1 MAYNPTHT
9 NCTTISTT
17 ISQTFNPAAMST
29 KNAPLISPIEV
40 LNRYPSHD
48 GTLAQ
53 AFKHRVELLGDQAFM
68 WLDGQESSWAQCAR
82 QIEDLSI
89 WLLSQNVGAQ
99 SRVGIMARNHSTH
112 VLLLFALAKIQ
123 AVMVPI
129 NPEFGV
135 EETRYVLEHAQLRW
149 VLVDAHAS
157 TSFLKA
163 SDTLPVHL
171 RPMAWSIEFDAS
183 QVPDLPTLFDAVWA
197 HPRPRQERTHHQ
209 QLQALHA
216 LEQQTRGEHTC
227 LIIYTSGTTGFPKGV
242 MHSQR
247 NFLLGGETF
256 VERMYLQPTDRLMI
270 VLPFF
275 HMNALFYSVAGGL
288 ACGGSIAIMPRFSA
302 SSFWQQAVQS
312 QSSIVNLID
321 AACQILKKRPR
332 KEYLDEHRL
341 RAAYGVRHTAWATFE
356 VEFHIPH
363 LVSGYGMTEIP
374 GVTCSPFT
382 GLQKPGTMGP
392 VGKHPDARREWAR
405 CKVVNESGEEVGPH
419 QVGEMWVKTPIIMQG
434 YFRDPVQTAQQFEDG
449 WFKTGDLVSVDEDGY
464 YTFVSR
470 KNDIIR
476 RRGENISAAE
486 LDRVIAQHPH
496 VADVAVIAVPA
507 ELGEDD
513 IMAVVV
519 LKTGEQLSAQG
530 VAQWCR
536 ERLAS
541 TKVPRYVVFVEQI
554 PYTPTHKVAK
564 SVLKNDPSLLGQA
577 TDLGGWRA
585 PPL

>member
-1 MAYNPTHT
+1 MTRHPL
-9 NCTTISTT
+9 TTKISNSTT
-17 ISQTFNPAAMST
+17 IRQTLNPAAMST
-29 KNAPLISPIEV
+29 QNAPLLSPIEV

-53 AFKHRVELLGDQAFM
+53 AFKSRVALLGDQPFM
-68 WLDGQESSWAQCAR
+68 WQDGQESSWAQCAR
-82 QIEDLSI
+82 QIEDLSL

-112 VLLLFALAKIQ
+112 VLLLFALANIQ

-129 NPEFGV
+129 NPEFGM

-157 TSFLKA
+157 SSFFEA
-163 SDTLPVHL
+163 CESLPVDL
-171 RPMAWSIEFDAS
+171 RPMAWSIESDAS
-183 QVPDLPTLFDAVWA
+183 RVPDLPTLLDAVGA
-197 HPRPRQERTHHQ
+197 HARPRQEPSEQQ
-209 QLQALHA
+209 QLQALHTLA
-216 LEQQTRGEHTC
+216 QQTRGEHTC

-247 NFLLGGETF
+247 SFLLGGEAF

-275 HMNALFYSVAGGL
+275 HMNALFYSLAGGL

-321 AACQILKKRPR
+321 AACQILKQRPR
-332 KEYLDEHRL
+332 HEYLGEHRL
-341 RAAYGVRHTAWATFE
+341 RAAYGVRHTAWTAFKD
-356 VEFHIPH
+356 EFHIPH

-392 VGKHPDARREWAR
+392 VGKHPDARLEWAR
-405 CKVVNESGEEVGPH
+405 CKVVNASGEEVGPH

-434 YFRDPVQTAQQFEDG
+434 YFRDPVQTAQQFVDG

-476 RRGENISAAE
+476 RRGENISGAE

-519 LKTGEQLSAQG
+519 RKAHEQLSAQA

-541 TKVPRYVVFVEQI
+541 SKVPRYVVFVEEI

-564 SVLKNDPSLLGQA
+564 SVLRNDPTLLGQA

-585 PPL
+585 PP

>member
-1 MAYNPTHT
+1 MTRHPL
-9 NCTTISTT
+9 TTKISNSTT
-17 ISQTFNPAAMST
+17 IRQTLNPAAMST
-29 KNAPLISPIEV
+29 QNAPLLSPIEV

-53 AFKHRVELLGDQAFM
+53 AFKSRVALLGDQPFM
-68 WLDGQESSWAQCAR
+68 WQDGQESSWAQCAR
-82 QIEDLSI
+82 QIEDLSL

-112 VLLLFALAKIQ
+112 VLLLFALANIQ

-129 NPEFGV
+129 NPEFGM
-135 EETRYVLEHAQLRW
+135 EETRYVLDHAQLRW

-163 SDTLPVHL
+163 CESLPVHL
-171 RPMAWSIEFDAS
+171 RPMAWSIESDAS
-183 QVPDLPTLFDAVWA
+183 RVPDLPTLLDAVGA
-197 HPRPRQERTHHQ
+197 NARPRQEPSEQQ
-209 QLQALHA
+209 QLQALHTLA
-216 LEQQTRGEHTC
+216 QQNRGEHTC

-247 NFLLGGETF
+247 SFLLGGEAF

-275 HMNALFYSVAGGL
+275 HMNALFYSLAGGL

-302 SSFWQQAVQS
+302 SSFWQQALES

-321 AACQILKKRPR
+321 AACQILKQRPR
-332 KEYLDEHRL
+332 HEYLGEHRL
-341 RAAYGVRHTAWATFE
+341 RAAYGVRHTAWTAFKD
-356 VEFHIPH
+356 EFHIPH

-392 VGKHPDARREWAR
+392 VGKHPDAHLEWAR

-434 YFRDPVQTAQQFEDG
+434 YFRDPEQTAQQFVGG

-476 RRGENISAAE
+476 RRGENISGAE

-519 LKTGEQLSAQG
+519 RKAHEQLSAQA

-541 TKVPRYVVFVEQI
+541 SKVPRYVVFVEQI

-564 SVLKNDPSLLGQA
+564 SVLRNDPALLGQA

-585 PPL
+585 PP